1 MLTRILLSKPIIR
14 ILMRVHILVYRY
26 SKGRLLGS
34 VQGRPVLLLTTTGR
48 KTGRLH
54 TVPLGAVEDGKNYA
68 ILASNG
74 GKDWHPNWFLNIM
87 NNSGVIIE
95 VGSSRIRVLAMPVQ
109 GSESTRLGLR
119 FPWLERYNKRTERKI
134 PVVLLKP
141 VA

>member
-1 MLTRILLSKPIIR
+1 MLTRILLSKPIVR

-34 VQGRPVLLLTTTGR
+34 VQGRPILLLTTTGR
-48 KTGRLH
+48 KTGRPH
-54 TVPLGAVEDGKNYA
+54 TVPLGAVEDGKYYA
-68 ILASNG
+68 ILGSNG
-74 GKDWHPNWFLNIM
+74 GKDRHPNWFLNIL
-87 NNSGVIIE
+87 SDPDVIIE

-119 FPWLERYNKRTERKI
+119 FPWLERYNKRTARKI